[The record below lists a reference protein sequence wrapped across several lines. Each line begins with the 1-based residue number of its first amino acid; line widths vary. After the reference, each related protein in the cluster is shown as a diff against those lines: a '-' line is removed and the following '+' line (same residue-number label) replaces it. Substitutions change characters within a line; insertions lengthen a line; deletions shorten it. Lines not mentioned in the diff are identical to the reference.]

1 MPKTD
6 KLNFS
11 VAFENVPGAEMPVQ
25 ITLNEFMRR
34 MKEMSAM
41 QGGGMNF
48 YGQMPDSYSFVLN
61 VAHPLVKDIIASE
74 ESACASKV
82 NPLISESEQL
92 EEKKKNLK
100 GDKKEE
106 DIPQEV
112 KDEIKSI
119 EQQLAQ
125 KLDAQKTIFKE
136 FASSNDKVRQ
146 LVDLTL
152 LSSNLLKGEAMTQ
165 FIKRSIKML

>member
-1 MPKTD
+1 
-6 KLNFS
+6 
-11 VAFENVPGAEMPVQ
+11 
-25 ITLNEFMRR
+25 MRR

-61 VAHPLVKDIIASE
+61 VAHPLVKDILNAE
-74 ESACASKV
+74 EAACGAKV
-82 NPLISESEQL
+82 NPLIAEAEELEQ
-92 EEKKKNLK
+92 KKKNLK

-125 KLDAQKTIFKE
+125 KQEAQKAAFQD
-136 FASSNDKVRQ
+136 FAANNEKTRQ
-146 LVDLTL
+146 LVDLAL
-152 LSSNLLKGEAMTQ
+152 LSSNLLKGEAMNQ